1 MQLKFY
7 MAEVISAIENL
18 HGKFSLEKSD
28 FVKDK
33 I

>member
-18 HGKFSLEKSD
+18 HGKFSINKSD
-28 FVKDK
+28 FV
-33 I
+33 